1 FIMVKIETI
10 YKNFVVLLQIVF
22 INKDYF

>member
-1 FIMVKIETI
+1 MVKIETI